1 VRRALRL
8 VHLWVVDGTIA
19 CRGLTIADVARP
31 LPDAPQITIYA
42 ELATCE
48 VCRAAARRRAVA

>member
-1 VRRALRL
+1 
-8 VHLWVVDGTIA
+8 VVDGTIA